1 MTFELRQ
8 QQPAFGN
15 AGDIHS
21 ACSVAAGSNTS
32 AARSQLTT
40 EESQGWSSLHAFAL
54 HSTGEESSTPV
65 SYVSTFNPMSIGQA
79 QQSAVS
85 MPLQAPTGRR
95 TVFQYQSDSRS
106 GLPALEKP
114 TSSSPL
120 LCHRPSQSQPLQEEK
135 QSHHGPQRLFELNRR
150 HASGFGGG
158 WYGEN

>member
-1 MTFELRQ
+1 MVI
-8 QQPAFGN
+8 PARF
-15 AGDIHS
+15 
-21 ACSVAAGSNTS
+21 
-32 AARSQLTT
+32 RP
-40 EESQGWSSLHAFAL
+40 SL
-54 HSTGEESSTPV
+54 
-65 SYVSTFNPMSIGQA
+65 SIGQA

-95 TVFQYQSDSRS
+95 TVFQYQVKALLHSPSLSFSLSATDSWRDDHVNKRGARVSHFDFHHHHQSDSRS